1 MTEEPD
7 SLVLRLLRK
16 IDERTDRME
25 QDLRDVKVRLT
36 GVEEGIA
43 GINRRI
49 DRLEL
54 RVDRIERRLELA
66 DA

>member
-1 MTEEPD
+1 MAEEPD

-25 QDLRDVKVRLT
+25 QDLRDVKIRLT
-36 GVEEGIA
+36 AVKEGIA

>member
-1 MTEEPD
+1 MAEEPD

-25 QDLRDVKVRLT
+25 QDLRDVKIRLT
-36 GVEEGIA
+36 AVEEGIA

-54 RVDRIERRLELA
+54 RVDRIEHRLELA